1 MKQQLDNYCLDYD
14 IYKMCQHFSQRVI
27 NTNVDEYAKRK
38 QSDIEK
44 IENDILIGK
53 LAEWGVYFIYLER
66 NRNNID
72 PPDMKVY
79 NVRNKSFEPDLKWG
93 LYNLHIKSQ
102 IAESSERYGDSW
114 VFQAKD
120 PLFGF
125 SNEYDI
131 VIGCRVSIEKDGVY
145 VGILLEKQFK
155 ELKFGE
161 PKLSKFGGNKKV
173 VYLKDNNE

>member
-1 MKQQLDNYCLDYD
+1 MKQQSDSYYLDYD
-14 IYKMCQHFSQRVI
+14 IYKMSQHFAEKVVD
-27 NTNVDEYAKRK
+27 TNIDEYSKRN

-44 IENDILIGK
+44 IKKDILIGK

-66 NRNNID
+66 NRTKID

-79 NVRNKSFEPDLKWG
+79 NAWNKSFEPDLKWG

-131 VIGCRVSIEKDGVY
+131 VIGCRVSIERDGVY
-145 VGILLEKQFK
+145 VGILLEKPFK

-173 VYLKDNNE
+173 VYLKDNDE